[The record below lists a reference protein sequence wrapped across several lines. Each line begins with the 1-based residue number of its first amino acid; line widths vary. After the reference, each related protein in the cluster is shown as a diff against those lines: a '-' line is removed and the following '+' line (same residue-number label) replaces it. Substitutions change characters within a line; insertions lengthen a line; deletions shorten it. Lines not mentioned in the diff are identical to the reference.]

1 MMTLQEIYEL
11 GIKLGMEADPRGL
24 AGVQKAMER
33 TRAEFKE
40 LPEKNKDEFDSEVLN
55 NPYADSRILFGD
67 GSAKINRIMAGID
80 IGTGELVL
88 ADRLSERGEKIDLV
102 LSHHPE
108 GRALAGLADVMH
120 IQIDLHEQAG
130 VPVNVAES
138 LLDKRISEVRR
149 RFWPLNHFQAV
160 DAAKLLNIPLMS
172 MHTVTDNLVYSF
184 LKKLI
189 DGRNPETVG
198 EVISILKEIPEYKEA
213 VGQGVG
219 PVLFTG
225 SEKRRAGKVAPIAIT
240 GGTEGAKELYEKMSQ
255 AGVGTIVAMHASE
268 EHRTEAEKHHLN
280 LVIAGHI
287 SSDSLGMNLLLD
299 EVEKRDVSILPC
311 SGLIRVKRA

>member
-1 MMTLQEIYEL
+1 MTLQEIYEL

-24 AGVQKAMER
+24 AGVKKALGRCQK
-33 TRAEFKE
+33 EFEE
-40 LPEKNKDEFDSEVLN
+40 LPEKEKAEFDSEVLK
-55 NPYADSRILFGD
+55 NPYADSRILFGEPA
-67 GSAKINRIMAGID
+67 AKISRIMAGID
-80 IGTGELVL
+80 IGTGEMVL
-88 ADRLSERGEKIDLV
+88 ADRLSEKGEKIDLV

-108 GRALAGLADVMH
+108 GGALAGLADVMNV
-120 IQIDLHEQAG
+120 QIDLHEQAG

-172 MHTVTDNLVYSF
+172 MHTATDNLVYSF
-184 LKKLI
+184 LKKVI
-189 DGRNPETVG
+189 DAKNPETVG
-198 EVISILKEIPEYKEA
+198 DVLTLLKEIPEYKEA
-213 VGQGVG
+213 VKQGVG
-219 PVLFTG
+219 PILFTG
-225 SEKRRAGKVAPIAIT
+225 SEKRRAGKVVPIEIT
-240 GGTEGAKELYEKMSQ
+240 GGTEGSKELYEKMSQ

-299 EVEKRDVSILPC
+299 EVEKQGVSILPC
-311 SGLIRVKRA
+311 SGLIRVKR